1 MVYIGDAGGAIREV
15 VVVDG
20 LFRVRDGESGIRLAA
35 GPVETGPDRLLPR
48 GPDRRGRPPR
58 RRRRTRARRV
68 VGRRGGAGRERLV
81 GRGPGPVDHQE
92 VWAAGVTYR
101 RSRDAR
107 KDESTVADVY
117 DRVYVAERPELF
129 FKAAGWRVSGPGD
142 PVGIRADSTWDVP
155 EPELGI
161 VVAADGS
168 IAGWVIG
175 NDMSSRSIEGENPLY
190 LPAGQGLRALVCAR
204 SVPRAARRDRVPGSA
219 STSGSSAMARL
230 AFDGSTS
237 TDEIVRSFEDLV
249 AALVR
254 ALPFPDGAILL
265 TGTGVVPGADFTL
278 PPGDVV
284 EIRIDGLGRLRNQV
298 IAVG

>member
-1 MVYIGDAGGAIREV
+1 V
-15 VVVDG
+15 VEG
-20 LFRVRDGESGIRLAA
+20 LFRIRTGDSAIRLAV
-35 GPVETGPDRLLPR
+35 GPVETGPDRLLSIGLSIADVLR
-48 GPDRRGRPPR
+48 DGGDGLAGAVE
-58 RRRRTRARRV
+58 T
-68 VGRRGGAGRERLV
+68 GAGAERIPAGSPVTVLA
-81 GRGPGPVDHQE
+81 PVDRQE

-117 DRVYVAERPELF
+117 DRVYVAQRPELF
-129 FKAAGWRVSGPGD
+129 FKAAGWRVSGPGE
-142 PVGIRADSTWDVP
+142 PIGIRADSSWDVP
-155 EPELGI
+155 EPELGV

-190 LPAGQGLRALVCAR
+190 LPQAKVYERSCALGPCL
-204 SVPRAARRDRVPGSA
+204 VPRDAIALPAGIHLRIERDGAV
-219 STSGSSAMARL
+219 
-230 AFDGSTS
+230 AFEGSTS
-237 TDEIVRSFEDLV
+237 TAEIVRPLEDLV

-254 ALPFPDGAILL
+254 ALSFPDGAVLL

-278 PPGDVV
+278 RDEDVV

-298 IAVG
+298 ITVG

>member
-1 MVYIGDAGGAIREV
+1 MVE
-15 VVVDG
+15 G
-20 LFRVRDGESGIRLAA
+20 LFRVRDGESGIRLAV
-35 GPVETGPDRLLPR
+35 GPVETGPDRLLPAGLTVADILR
-48 GPDRRGRPPR
+48 DGADGLARAVASEAGP
-58 RRRRTRARRV
+58 
-68 VGRRGGAGRERLV
+68 ERLAAGSTV
-81 GRGPGPVDHQE
+81 ALLAPIDRQE

-117 DRVYVAERPELF
+117 DRVYAAERPELF

-155 EPELGI
+155 EPELGV

-190 LPAGQGLRALVCAR
+190 LPQAKVYERSCALGPCLVPCDAVAFPAGIHLRIE
-204 SVPRAARRDRVPGSA
+204 RDGAP
-219 STSGSSAMARL
+219 
-230 AFDGSTS
+230 AFVGSTS

-278 PPGDVV
+278 RPGDVV
-284 EIRIDGLGRLRNQV
+284 EIRIEGLGSLRNRV